1 MTQNTTQNSVTP
13 IPSVVSLRAKVAG
26 HLMQSIF
33 TGALTAGDRLVVT
46 KLAGQLGVS
55 ATPVREALVELH
67 SIGLVELLPNRG
79 AVCLPFG
86 VRQLREVYH
95 MRRVLEVEA
104 TRLACGHIPKNRL
117 IGLTQTFKALAKAD
131 IGSPQWSSKAIDQD
145 MALHTLIA
153 EHCGNGRIRHE
164 LDRYK
169 EMMRVIREV
178 AGNQQDIQV
187 QAVDEHL
194 EIIAALM
201 DGDADAAARAI
212 GRHIDHTAVLVE
224 PLIFSSEL
232 AGD

>member
-1 MTQNTTQNSVTP
+1 MPQDTTTPSVTR

-33 TGALTAGDRLVVT
+33 TGTLTAGDRLVVT

-95 MRRVLEVEA
+95 MRRVLEVES
-104 TRLACGHIPKNRL
+104 TRLACGHIPKNKL
-117 IGLTQTFKALAKAD
+117 VSLTQTFQSLAKAD
-131 IGSPQWSSKAIDQD
+131 PDSPGWSPTAIDHD

-194 EIIAALM
+194 QIIAALM
-201 DGDADAAARAI
+201 DGDADASARAV
-212 GRHIDHTAVLVE
+212 GRHIDHTAVMVE
-224 PLIFSSEL
+224 PLIFKGETP
-232 AGD
+232 G